1 MQDLWQN
8 ALNYI
13 DAAEGSNVL
22 EGVREIYREC
32 HLEQEDNHLV
42 LVVPNGFVSR
52 LVSGRHQSSIVNACS
67 SLLNRNDLDFSIR
80 VSEEKKTKKNR
91 DSGKNSGASENLPSS
106 LPIRGPQEGKIAED
120 EWDNHLISRYLFE
133 NYVVGESNRF
143 AHAAA
148 YQVSENPGKSYNPFY
163 IYGGVGLGKT
173 HLVNAVGN
181 AIFRKSPSKKILYVT
196 TESFLNEMVNAIKF
210 NKMSEFRERYRTID
224 ILIMDDIQFLSK
236 KERTQEEFFH
246 TFNTL
251 FESGK
256 QIILTSDCAPNEIL
270 TLEERLKSRFSSGLI
285 ADIQIPDF
293 ETKVAILTDKMKQEG
308 ITLSEDVIYFLASS
322 IKSNIRELEGA
333 MIRLG
338 AYQTLMGKSVT
349 IDVTRRLLSNLIQT
363 STTPMHTD
371 LILNEVAAFYKVSP
385 KEIRSKKRNRSIA
398 LARQVAIYLLRDL
411 TQMSFPE
418 IGREMGG
425 RDHSTAIYSFKTVDE
440 NRDSDSILSRDIEL
454 LKKRLLQSL

>member
-1 MQDLWQN
+1 MRDLWQN
-8 ALNYI
+8 TLKHI
-13 DAAEGSNVL
+13 DDCEGPSVL
-22 EGVREIYREC
+22 DGVREIYREC
-32 HLEQEDNHLV
+32 RLEQEDNRLT

-52 LVSGRHQSSIVNACS
+52 LVSGRHQESILRAC
-67 SLLNRNDLDFSIR
+67 RTILDRDNLEFSIR
-80 VSEEKKTKKNR
+80 VSEEKKAKKSR
-91 DSGKNSGASENLPSS
+91 ESGRKAGLPMKEIS
-106 LPIRGPQEGKIAED
+106 PKVPEP
-120 EWDNHLISRYLFE
+120 EWDNHLITRYLFE

-181 AIFRKSPSKKILYVT
+181 AIFRKSPEKKILYLT

-210 NKMSEFRERYRTID
+210 NKMSEFRERYRSIEV
-224 ILIMDDIQFLSK
+224 LIVDDIQFLSN

-246 TFNTL
+246 TFNAL
-251 FESGK
+251 FESGR
-256 QIILTSDCAPNEIL
+256 QIILTSDCAPNEIM
-270 TLEERLKSRFSSGLI
+270 TLEERLRSRFSSGLI

-293 ETKVAILTDKMKQEG
+293 ETKVAILTEKMKQEG
-308 ITLSEDVIYFLASS
+308 INLSEDVIYFLATS

-338 AYQTLMGKSVT
+338 AYQTLMGKPVT
-349 IDVTRRLLSNLIQT
+349 IEVTRRLLSNMIQNG
-363 STTPMHTD
+363 STPLHTD
-371 LILNEVAAFYKVSP
+371 AILNEVAAFYKVSP

-398 LARQVAIYLLRDL
+398 IARQVAIYLLRDL

-425 RDHSTAIYSFKTVDE
+425 RDHSTAIYAFKTVDE
-440 NRDSDSILSRDIEL
+440 NRDSDAILSRDIEL
-454 LKKRLLQSL
+454 LRRKLLQSM

>member
-1 MQDLWQN
+1 MVDLWQN
-8 ALNYI
+8 ALKFI
-13 DAAEGSNVL
+13 DESEGSSVL

-32 HLEQEDNHLV
+32 HLEQEGNHLT

-52 LVSGRHQSSIVNACS
+52 LVSGRHQVSIVNACS
-67 SLLNRNDLDFSIR
+67 SLLDRNDLDFSIR
-80 VSEEKKTKKNR
+80 VSGDKKARKSREPKIG
-91 DSGKNSGASENLPSS
+91 SQESS
-106 LPIRGPQEGKIAED
+106 APTLPIKIAANEKSMD
-120 EWDNHLISRYLFE
+120 PEWEHHLIPRYLFE

-148 YQVSENPGKSYNPFY
+148 YQVAENPGKSYNPFY

-181 AIFRKSPSKKILYVT
+181 AIHRRIPTKKILYVT

-210 NKMSEFRERYRTID
+210 NKMSEFRERYRSID
-224 ILIMDDIQFLSK
+224 VLIMDDIQFLSK

-256 QIILTSDCAPNEIL
+256 QIILTSDCAPNEIP
-270 TLEERLKSRFSSGLI
+270 TLEERLRSRFSSGLI

-293 ETKVAILTDKMKQEG
+293 ETKIAILKDKMKQES
-308 ITLSEDVIYFLASS
+308 ISLSEDVIFFLASS

-338 AYQTLMGKSVT
+338 AYQTLMGKPVT
-349 IDVTRRLLSNLIQT
+349 IDVTRRLLSNLILT
-363 STTPMHTD
+363 SPAPVHTE
-371 LILNEVAAFYKVSP
+371 LILNEVATFYKVSP
-385 KEIRSKKRNRSIA
+385 KDIRSKKRNRSIA
-398 LARQVAIYLLRDL
+398 LARQVAIYLLREM

-425 RDHSTAIYSFKTVDE
+425 RDHSTAIYSFKTIDE
-440 NRDSDSILSRDIEL
+440 NRDSDTVLSRDIDL
-454 LKKRLLQSL
+454 LKKKLLQSL

>member
-1 MQDLWQN
+1 MQDLWQDT
-8 ALNYI
+8 LKYI
-13 DAAEGSNVL
+13 DDSEGASVL
-22 EGVREIYREC
+22 EGVRDIYREC
-32 HLEQEDNHLV
+32 RLEQEDNRLI

-52 LVSGRHQSSIVNACS
+52 LVSGRHQESILRACRT
-67 SLLNRNDLDFSIR
+67 LLDRDDLEFSIR
-80 VSEEKKTKKNR
+80 VSEEKKSKKSR
-91 DSGKNSGASENLPSS
+91 ESGRKAGLPMKEPEVKASEP
-106 LPIRGPQEGKIAED
+106 D
-120 EWDNHLISRYLFE
+120 WDNHLITRYLFD

-181 AIFRKSPSKKILYVT
+181 TIFRRSPEKKILYLT

-210 NKMSEFRERYRTID
+210 NKMSEFRERYRSID
-224 ILIMDDIQFLSK
+224 VLIVDDIQFLSN
-236 KERTQEEFFH
+236 KERTQEEFLH
-246 TFNTL
+246 TFNAL
-251 FESGK
+251 FESGR
-256 QIILTSDCAPNEIL
+256 QIILTSDCAPNEIM
-270 TLEERLKSRFSSGLI
+270 TLEERLRSRFSSGLI

-293 ETKVAILTDKMKQEG
+293 ETKVAILTEKMKQEG
-308 ITLSEDVIYFLASS
+308 INLSEDVIYFLATS

-338 AYQTLMGKSVT
+338 AYQTLMGKPVT
-349 IDVTRRLLSNLIQT
+349 IEVTRRLLSNMIQNA
-363 STTPMHTD
+363 STPLHTEA
-371 LILNEVAAFYKVSP
+371 ILNEVATFYKVSP

-398 LARQVAIYLLRDL
+398 IARQVAIYLLRDL

-425 RDHSTAIYSFKTVDE
+425 RDHSTAIYAFKTVDE
-440 NRDSDSILSRDIEL
+440 NRDSDAILSRDIEL
-454 LKKRLLQSL
+454 LRRKLLQSL

>member
-1 MQDLWQN
+1 MRDLWQN
-8 ALNYI
+8 TLKHI
-13 DAAEGSNVL
+13 DDCEGPSVL
-22 EGVREIYREC
+22 DGVREIYREC
-32 HLEQEDNHLV
+32 RLEQEDNRLT

-52 LVSGRHQSSIVNACS
+52 LVSGRHQESILRAC
-67 SLLNRNDLDFSIR
+67 RTILDRDNLEFSIR
-80 VSEEKKTKKNR
+80 VSEEKKAKKSR
-91 DSGKNSGASENLPSS
+91 ESGRKAGLPMKEIS
-106 LPIRGPQEGKIAED
+106 PKVPEP
-120 EWDNHLISRYLFE
+120 EWDNHLITRYLFE

-181 AIFRKSPSKKILYVT
+181 AIFRKSPEKKILYLT

-210 NKMSEFRERYRTID
+210 NKMSEFRERYRSIEV
-224 ILIMDDIQFLSK
+224 LIVDDIQFLSN

-246 TFNTL
+246 TFNSL
-251 FESGK
+251 FESGR
-256 QIILTSDCAPNEIL
+256 QIILTSDCAPNEIM
-270 TLEERLKSRFSSGLI
+270 TLEERLRSRFSSGLI

-293 ETKVAILTDKMKQEG
+293 ETKVAILTEKMKQEG
-308 ITLSEDVIYFLASS
+308 INLSEDVIYFLATS

-338 AYQTLMGKSVT
+338 AYQTLMGKPVT
-349 IDVTRRLLSNLIQT
+349 IEVTRRLLSNIIQNTSMPLHTELIV
-363 STTPMHTD
+363 
-371 LILNEVAAFYKVSP
+371 NEVSTFYKVSP
-385 KEIRSKKRNRSIA
+385 KEIRSKKRNRSIS

-425 RDHSTAIYSFKTVDE
+425 RDHSTAIYAFRTVDE
-440 NRDSDSILSRDIEL
+440 NRDSDAILSRDIEIL
-454 LKKRLLQSL
+454 RRKLLQSL

>member
-1 MQDLWQN
+1 MQDLW
-8 ALNYI
+8 LTTLKHI
-13 DAAEGSNVL
+13 DDSEGSSVL
-22 EGVREIYREC
+22 DGVRDIYREC
-32 HLEQEDNHLV
+32 RLEQEENRLT

-52 LVSGRHQSSIVNACS
+52 LVSGRHQESILRACRT
-67 SLLNRNDLDFSIR
+67 LLDRDNLEFSIR
-80 VSEEKKTKKNR
+80 VSEEKKAKKSR
-91 DSGKNSGASENLPSS
+91 ESGRKAGLPMKEISGKAPEP
-106 LPIRGPQEGKIAED
+106 
-120 EWDNHLISRYLFE
+120 EWDNHLITRYLFE

-181 AIFRKSPSKKILYVT
+181 AIFRRSPEKKILYLT

-210 NKMSEFRERYRTID
+210 NKMSEFRERYRSIEV
-224 ILIMDDIQFLSK
+224 LIVDDIQFLSN

-246 TFNTL
+246 TFNSL
-251 FESGK
+251 YESGR
-256 QIILTSDCAPNEIL
+256 QIILTSDCAPNEIM
-270 TLEERLKSRFSSGLI
+270 TLEERLRSRFSSGLI

-293 ETKVAILTDKMKQEG
+293 ETKVAILTEKMKQEG
-308 ITLSEDVIYFLASS
+308 INLSEEVIYFLATS

-338 AYQTLMGKSVT
+338 AYQTLMGKPVT
-349 IDVTRRLLSNLIQT
+349 IEVTRRLLSNMIQNT
-363 STTPMHTD
+363 SMPLHTE
-371 LILNEVAAFYKVSP
+371 LILNEVSAFYKVSP
-385 KEIRSKKRNRSIA
+385 KEIRSKKRNRSIS

-425 RDHSTAIYSFKTVDE
+425 RDHSTAIYAFRTVDE
-440 NRDSDSILSRDIEL
+440 NRDSDAILSRDIEIL
-454 LKKRLLQSL
+454 RRKLLQSL

>member
-1 MQDLWQN
+1 MRDLWQN
-8 ALNYI
+8 TLKHI
-13 DAAEGSNVL
+13 DDCEGPSVL
-22 EGVREIYREC
+22 DGVREIYREC
-32 HLEQEDNHLV
+32 RLEQEDNRLT

-52 LVSGRHQSSIVNACS
+52 LVSGRHQESILKACRT
-67 SLLNRNDLDFSIR
+67 LLDRDNLDFSIR
-80 VSEEKKTKKNR
+80 VSEEKKAKKSR
-91 DSGKNSGASENLPSS
+91 ESGRKAGLPMKEIS
-106 LPIRGPQEGKIAED
+106 PKVPEP
-120 EWDNHLISRYLFE
+120 EWDNHLITRYLFE

-181 AIFRKSPSKKILYVT
+181 AIFRKSPEKKILYLT

-210 NKMSEFRERYRTID
+210 NKMSEFRERYRSIEV
-224 ILIMDDIQFLSK
+224 LIVDDIQFLSN

-246 TFNTL
+246 TFNSL
-251 FESGK
+251 FESGR
-256 QIILTSDCAPNEIL
+256 QIILTSDCAPNEIM
-270 TLEERLKSRFSSGLI
+270 TLEERLRSRFSSGLI

-293 ETKVAILTDKMKQEG
+293 ETKVAILTEKMKQEG
-308 ITLSEDVIYFLASS
+308 INLSEDVIYFLATS

-338 AYQTLMGKSVT
+338 AYQTLMGKPVT
-349 IDVTRRLLSNLIQT
+349 IEVTRRLLSNIIQNTSMPLHTELIV
-363 STTPMHTD
+363 
-371 LILNEVAAFYKVSP
+371 NEVSTFYKVSP
-385 KEIRSKKRNRSIA
+385 KEIRSKKRNRSIS

-425 RDHSTAIYSFKTVDE
+425 RDHSTAIYAFRTVDE
-440 NRDSDSILSRDIEL
+440 NRDSDAILSRDIEIL
-454 LKKRLLQSL
+454 RRKLLQSL

>member
-1 MQDLWQN
+1 MQNLWHS
-8 ALNYI
+8 ALKHI
-13 DAAEGSNVL
+13 DDSEGSAIL

-32 HLEQEDNHLV
+32 RLEQEGNRLT

-52 LVSGRHQSSIVNACS
+52 LVAGRHQNAIVNACS
-67 SLLNRNDLDFSIR
+67 ALLNRDDLDFSIR
-80 VSEEKKTKKNR
+80 VSEEKKARKPREAGPKGL
-91 DSGKNSGASENLPSS
+91 SGMSAP
-106 LPIRGPQEGKIAED
+106 EGGLRKED
-120 EWDNHLISRYLFE
+120 WDPHLNSRYLFD

-181 AIFRKSPSKKILYVT
+181 AILRKNPGKKVLYVT

-210 NKMSEFRERYRTID
+210 NKMSEFRERHRSID
-224 ILIMDDIQFLSK
+224 VLIVDDIQFLSK

-256 QIILTSDCAPNEIL
+256 QIVLTSDCAPNEIL

-293 ETKVAILTDKMKQEG
+293 ETKIAILKDKMKQEG
-308 ITLSEDVIYFLASS
+308 ITLSEDVIFYLASS

-363 STTPMHTD
+363 STAPLHSE
-371 LILNEVAAFYKVSP
+371 LILNEVAAFYKVTA

-425 RDHSTAIYSFKTVDE
+425 RDHSTAIYSFKTIDL
-440 NRDSDSILSRDIEL
+440 NRDSDAVLSRDL
-454 LKKRLLQSL
+454 DALRKKLIQSL

>member
-1 MQDLWQN
+1 MQNLWQN
-8 ALNYI
+8 ALKYI
-13 DAAEGSNVL
+13 DDSEGSNVL

-32 HLEQEDNHLV
+32 HLEQDGKQLT
-42 LVVPNGFVSR
+42 LIVPNGFVSR

-67 SLLNRNDLDFSIR
+67 SLLNRDDLEFSIR
-80 VSEEKKTKKNR
+80 VSEEKKPKKNR
-91 DSGKNSGASENLPSS
+91 ESAKKEIQESPLSA
-106 LPIRGPQEGKIAED
+106 LPINETPGGKSPED
-120 EWDNHLISRYLFE
+120 EWDNHLIPRYLFE

-148 YQVSENPGKSYNPFY
+148 FQVSENPGKSYNPFY

-224 ILIMDDIQFLSK
+224 ILVMDDIQFLSK

-256 QIILTSDCAPNEIL
+256 QIILTSDCPPNEIL
-270 TLEERLKSRFSSGLI
+270 TLEERLRSRFSSGLI

-349 IDVTRRLLSNLIQT
+349 IDVTRRLLSNIIQT
-363 STTPMHTD
+363 QSAPLHTD

-440 NRDSDSILSRDIEL
+440 NRDSDSILSRDIEF
-454 LKKRLLQSL
+454 LKKKLLQSI